1 MNLDRYRWRKFRC
14 AGDAQ
19 TGSGEM
25 EFRGKRLRFELQQV
39 LLRLESTAEAR
50 ELAGAA
56 DYPVAGN
63 DHRYW
68 INPIRRTHR
77 P

>member
-19 TGSGEM
+19 TGSGEI

-50 ELAGAA
+50 QRYKVGIAEHGEAGETWFDDA
-56 DYPVAGN
+56 V
-63 DHRYW
+63 
-68 INPIRRTHR
+68 
-77 P
+77 